1 MGAFTWLSW
10 LNQCVIMYSPH
21 HLAVCDSFCVL
32 LKKKIQSQCVCT
44 KWCAK
49 TGVQI
54 RINYCFISNKN
65 NHNWLII
72 EEVNVNWKW
81 NWNKETEMN
90 SNQRRS
96 SSCKKRKRN
105 TKTTL
110 IELYLLHYW
119 ISTWFMECFI
129 LYRIEEMT
137 MHNYQQ
143 THKNSITRY
152 ANCSTK
158 LAWLS
163 FVCGF
168 SLCRVLPFLHAI
180 GSVFLSLS
188 PYV

>member
-90 SNQRRS
+90 SNRRRS

-110 IELYLLHYW
+110 IELYIYYTTESARDSWNVLLYTASKKWPCTIINRHTQKFNHEICKLLHKIGVIEFCMRVFPLPPLFT
-119 ISTWFMECFI
+119 IS
-129 LYRIEEMT
+129 
-137 MHNYQQ
+137 
-143 THKNSITRY
+143 S
-152 ANCSTK
+152 
-158 LAWLS
+158 
-163 FVCGF
+163 
-168 SLCRVLPFLHAI
+168 
-180 GSVFLSLS
+180 LSLPTFNCHIS
-188 PYV
+188 